1 MGDETG
7 TEGYTLLSPISK
19 KNKQTKPKNAMP
31 GMPAA
36 AGVFL
41 KKGEARA
48 LAPQEVMS
56 TYMNDAQQQT
66 EE

>member
-1 MGDETG
+1 
-7 TEGYTLLSPISK
+7 
-19 KNKQTKPKNAMP
+19 MP

-56 TYMNDAQQQT
+56 TYMNDAHQQT